1 METLVLKPHEDRRL
15 RAGHLWVFSNEVGT
29 HPAAGPG
36 DPVEVVAAD
45 GRSLGLALYHP
56 HSLISGRLLGVP
68 PQTELNESFFANRI
82 REAAELRSRLLPGET
97 SYRLVHG
104 ESDLLPGLIV
114 DRYGE
119 HFVVQAVCAGM
130 DRRLEAVVA
139 ALVELFRPKAV
150 IERNEVG
157 LRDYEGLPKRKGV
170 RYGTWNGP
178 IEIEEAGIRY
188 QVDLLE
194 GQKTGFFLDQKLNR
208 RAVAALCEGRTVLDC
223 FCHAGGFALHAARG
237 GAAAVTAV
245 DASAPSL
252 ELAAANARLN
262 RIAGVEFVAA
272 DVFAFLEEAMAGGRR
287 WEVVILDPPSFA
299 PRRKDLPKARKAYR
313 KLNELGLRCLSP
325 GGILAAASC
334 SHHLPEA
341 DFYQAVTEAAARSRR
356 RLLLLERRGAA
367 PDHPVLPAMPE
378 TAYLKFGLFLVR

>member
-1 METLVLKPHEDRRL
+1 MLRTGEDRRL
-15 RAGHLWVFSNEVGT
+15 RSGHLWVFSNEVQA

-36 DPVEVVAAD
+36 ETVEVLTAG

-56 HSLISGRLLGVP
+56 HSLISARLLGASP
-68 PQTELNESFFANRI
+68 ETELDEAFFVGRI
-82 REAAELRSRLLPGET
+82 REAAVLRERLLPGES

-119 HFVVQAVCAGM
+119 YFVVQALCAGM
-130 DRRLEAVVA
+130 DRWLDTVVA
-139 ALVELFRPKAV
+139 ALVRLYRPKAV

-157 LRDYEGLPKRKGV
+157 LRDYEELPRRKGV
-170 RYGTWNGP
+170 LSGSWDGP
-178 IEIEEAGIRY
+178 IEIEECGLRY

-208 RAVAALCEGRTVLDC
+208 QAVARLCEGRRVLDC
-223 FCHAGGFALHAARG
+223 FCHAGGFALHAARA

-262 RIAGVEFVAA
+262 GLDGVEFVAS
-272 DVFAFLEEAMAGGRR
+272 DVFGFLQDAAAKGRTYD
-287 WEVVILDPPSFA
+287 VVILDPPSFA
-299 PRRKDLPKARKAYR
+299 PRRKDLPRAWKAYR
-313 KLNELGLRCLSP
+313 KLNELGLRCVST
-325 GGILAAASC
+325 GGILASASC
-334 SHHLPEA
+334 SYHLPEEE
-341 DFYQAVTEAAARSRR
+341 FFRAVTEAAARCGR
-356 RLLLLERRGAA
+356 RLQLLERRGAA

-378 TAYLKFGLFLVR
+378 TAYLKFGLFFVR